1 MKKIIL
7 ALAIAGFFTKVQA
20 QKLMTKNVPLAVT
33 NAFSKAYPEIK
44 DVEWS
49 KDGINFE
56 AEYDHDKV
64 DRSVTFNAAGD
75 ILESEVKIK
84 ASELPAG
91 VMEYVKKTYDE
102 DEVRE
107 AARITDAKGLVTYE
121 AEVKGNDLIFDSK
134 GNFIKA
140 IKK

>member
-91 VMEYVKKTYDE
+91 VMEYVKRRMMKM
-102 DEVRE
+102 
-107 AARITDAKGLVTYE
+107 K
-121 AEVKGNDLIFDSK
+121 
-134 GNFIKA
+134 
-140 IKK
+140 